1 MSRAVPRDVQTE
13 AHRRVCAVL
22 RCLAVLVPDAT
33 PRQRKRL
40 ANKILT
46 LADGKDRSVRI
57 TEPTVRGMVLRN
69 SQCLQRN
76 CPMLL
81 FTEPLA
87 RELNAYFAEEGQ

>member
-1 MSRAVPRDVQTE
+1 MSRAIPISVRKE
-13 AHRRVCAVL
+13 ALRRVSAVL
-22 RCLAVLVPDAT
+22 RCLAVLAPDAT

-57 TEPTVRGMVLRN
+57 TESAVREMVLRN

-81 FTEPLA
+81 FAEPLA
-87 RELNAYFAEEGQ
+87 RELNAYFAEEDQ

>member
-1 MSRAVPRDVQTE
+1 MSRAVPIDVQSE
-13 AHRRVCAVL
+13 AHRRVSAVL

>member
-1 MSRAVPRDVQTE
+1 MSRIPIDVRKE
-13 AHRRVCAVL
+13 ALRRVSAVL
-22 RCLAVLVPDAT
+22 RCLAALMPDAA

-57 TEPTVRGMVLRN
+57 TEPTVRDMVLRN

-87 RELNAYFAEEGQ
+87 RELNAYFAEEDQ